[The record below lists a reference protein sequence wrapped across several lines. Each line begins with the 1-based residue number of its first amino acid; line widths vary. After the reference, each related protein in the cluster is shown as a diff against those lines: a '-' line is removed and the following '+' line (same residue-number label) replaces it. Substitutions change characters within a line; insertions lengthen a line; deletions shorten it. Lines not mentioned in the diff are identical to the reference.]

1 MSEVKHGF
9 ASDFSFWRIFME
21 HALIGVTAQVDQE
34 GRRWIR
40 SSYTDAICRAGG
52 VPVFLDYYTEKETLL
67 HLCERLDGLLFTGG
81 VDIHPRYYG
90 ETVEN
95 GCGEITEARDI
106 FELALYRHARAC
118 GMPLLGIC
126 RGMQLFNVAEG
137 GTLWQDMR
145 GHSDTEHPLML
156 EGGTVLYE
164 MLGACTAVNSFH
176 HQAVKRVAKG
186 CTVAAVAADGTIEGI
201 TRTDAPF
208 WLGVQWHPE
217 LMKEKHTVIFDRFLR
232 ACAAYTAMRERC

>member
-1 MSEVKHGF
+1 
-9 ASDFSFWRIFME
+9 ME

-34 GRRWIR
+34 GKRWIR

-52 VPVFLDYYTEKETLL
+52 VPVFLDYYMERETLL
-67 HLCERLDGLLFTGG
+67 YLCERLDGLLFTGG
-81 VDIHPRYYG
+81 VDIHPKYYK
-90 ETVEN
+90 ETVED

-145 GHSDTEHPLML
+145 GHSDTEHLLML
-156 EGGTVLYE
+156 ERGSVLYE
-164 MLGACTAVNSFH
+164 IFGASTVVNSFH
-176 HQAVKRVAKG
+176 HQAVKRIGNG
-186 CTVAAVAADGTIEGI
+186 CTVAAVAEDGTVEGI
-201 TRTDAPF
+201 TRTDVPF
-208 WLGVQWHPE
+208 CLGVQWHPE
-217 LMKEKHTVIFDRFLR
+217 LMTGKHSAIFERFLR
-232 ACAAYTAMRERC
+232 ACAAYAAMRERR